1 MRSEVKAKRAGRTVA
16 KAFRRLPFREQQ
28 ELLRQS
34 QAYTFDDLAE
44 ALAAQMVFAQEDM
57 PTAGR
62 RFARSARAQASARQG
77 RATPHQR
84 QSACPRKVP
93 RATQDLAGYHDAS
106 WSRRVPRRRAKPI
119 PGGGGRLR
127 VRVSLR

>member
-44 ALAAQMVFAQEDM
+44 AFSLRF
-57 PTAGR
+57 GR
-62 RFARSARAQASARQG
+62 RVY
-77 RATPHQR
+77 P
-84 QSACPRKVP
+84 K
-93 RATQDLAGYHDAS
+93 
-106 WSRRVPRRRAKPI
+106 
-119 PGGGGRLR
+119 
-127 VRVSLR
+127 SLRGFCLGLRNDLLELSQILMVKAASSFDARN